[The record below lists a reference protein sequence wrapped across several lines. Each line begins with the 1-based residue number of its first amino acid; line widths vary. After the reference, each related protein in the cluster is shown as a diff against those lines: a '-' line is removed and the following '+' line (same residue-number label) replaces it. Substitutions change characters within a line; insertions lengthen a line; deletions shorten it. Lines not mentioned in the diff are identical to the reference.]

1 MSVNEGFSKKKKETV
16 LQFISLFTPPSCW
29 VSPSKDTFI
38 VSPIVFFFF
47 YPSRRFHLTISFYSA
62 LHPHQRS
69 SCSSPQPTAMFD
81 IPSFKPHQERGHLK
95 TWACVIIFGG
105 ATSPTQRG
113 DVEGEGTK
121 VLNSFCL
128 IYLFFFTIIILS
140 VCCFFFYSVAYHD
153 VFGTVLHGD
162 DDLWVKF
169 IDRFHHLEFKSN
181 KQTNFYSDFSCNLTL
196 VQLLFRFM
204 HFFCFVL
211 FKYFWTKMVIDTK
224 TVRVT

>member
-1 MSVNEGFSKKKKETV
+1 MSVNEGFSKKKKRQCYNSFLYLLLHPAE
-16 LQFISLFTPPSCW
+16 W
-29 VSPSKDTFI
+29 VHPRTHSSYLLL
-38 VSPIVFFFF
+38 SFFFF

-128 IYLFFFTIIILS
+128 IYFFFFTIIILS
-140 VCCFFFYSVAYHD
+140 VCWVFFFIR
-153 VFGTVLHGD
+153 LHTMMFLG
-162 DDLWVKF
+162 LCCMAMMTF
-169 IDRFHHLEFKSN
+169 E
-181 KQTNFYSDFSCNLTL
+181 
-196 VQLLFRFM
+196 
-204 HFFCFVL
+204 
-211 FKYFWTKMVIDTK
+211 
-224 TVRVT
+224 

>member
-1 MSVNEGFSKKKKETV
+1 MKDTFFLHVSQWGFFKKKKETV

-38 VSPIVFFFF
+38 VSPIVFFFFFFF

-113 DVEGEGTK
+113 DAEGEGTK

-128 IYLFFFTIIILS
+128 IYFFFFHYYYFICLLG
-140 VCCFFFYSVAYHD
+140 FFFIR
-153 VFGTVLHGD
+153 LHTMMFLG
-162 DDLWVKF
+162 LCCMAMMTF
-169 IDRFHHLEFKSN
+169 E
-181 KQTNFYSDFSCNLTL
+181 
-196 VQLLFRFM
+196 
-204 HFFCFVL
+204 
-211 FKYFWTKMVIDTK
+211 
-224 TVRVT
+224 